1 LAQYYRLPTTEGVLI
16 ANVEPHSP
24 ADYAGLRK
32 GDIIE
37 ALDGRRI
44 DDTVEIS
51 LNLRK
56 KNVSDKLTMSVNRYG
71 RRFEVPIHLQNR
83 P

>member
-1 LAQYYRLPTTEGVLI
+1 MLI
-16 ANVEPHSP
+16 ANVEPPSP

-32 GDIIE
+32 WDIIE
-37 ALDGRRI
+37 AVDGKRI

-56 KNVSDKLTMSVNRYG
+56 KNTSDKILMSVNRYG
-71 RRFEVPIHLQNR
+71 RHFEVLVQPQNR